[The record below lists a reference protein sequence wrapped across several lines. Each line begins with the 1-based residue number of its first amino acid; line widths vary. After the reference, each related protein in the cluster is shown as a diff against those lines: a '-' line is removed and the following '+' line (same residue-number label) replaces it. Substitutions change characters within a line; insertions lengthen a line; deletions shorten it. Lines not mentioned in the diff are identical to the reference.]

1 MKDQHLRISTMIK
14 TSIESSKFRSDV
26 GTTLL
31 SRAPK
36 ASDDFTHLCQEKL
49 CTCVFSGTGLG
60 AFLRANLISW
70 MPQAT
75 VGDPRI
81 PSPGFCLAADA
92 YIAAY
97 FKFPSFIF

>member
-1 MKDQHLRISTMIK
+1 MKDQRLRISTMIK
-14 TSIESSKFRSDV
+14 TFIESSKFRSDI

-36 ASDDFTHLCQEKL
+36 ASDDFTYLCQEKF
-49 CTCVFSGTGLG
+49 CTCAFSGTGLG
-60 AFLRANLISW
+60 AFLCADLISW
-70 MPQAT
+70 MPQAI
-75 VGDPRI
+75 VGDGRI
-81 PSPGFCLAADA
+81 PSPGFCLAAYT